1 MKKLGSEF
9 KEFIIKGDALNLAIG
24 VVIGAAFTGIVTS
37 VVENFITPLI
47 ELFIS
52 LFVDRGG
59 DMEGALKVLNVSING
74 VEFNFSII
82 ISAIITFLITGFVL
96 FLVVKSVNHAKSL
109 TAKTPEEEEEVTFTS
124 EDYLREI
131 RDLLQEKS
139 DKNS

>member
-96 FLVVKSVNHAKSL
+96 FLVVKSVNHAKAL

-139 DKNS
+139 DKNN